1 MAIDKSLSSR
11 PASSDAFTEQCMA
24 WNEPGGKRRDPWQ
37 GGGGGGGGDAPDL
50 DAMLKRLRDGF
61 GRVFGGGGGG
71 AGVWI
76 LVVGVVGAWFLLD
89 SWRTIDETQ
98 RGVVLRFG
106 QFDRLM
112 QPGLRFKWP
121 SPIEQV
127 LVVDATR
134 VRSTSDQVRILT
146 RDENII
152 SVEFSV
158 QYTVGDPRAFLF
170 AVRDPDETI
179 RAAAESAVRQ
189 VIGDKTMDQSF
200 GQLSELSTEAR
211 GVLQSLLD
219 EYSRKVLG
227 GAENPAAT
235 SFFTVGEFNFQN
247 VRPPPEVKEAFD
259 DAISAREDKQRLE
272 NEARAYASKI
282 VPEARGQ
289 AARIRAEAEGARDA
303 QVAVAEG
310 EAQRFSL
317 LAAQYRQAPDVT
329 RKRLMLETMQE
340 LLAGS
345 PKVIVEGGGEN
356 VLYLPLDRLGQGGGA
371 LPSAQP
377 GTASPAS
384 GPSRP
389 AAAAPVIDNLRGRD
403 SSRTPRDGRN

>member
-1 MAIDKSLSSR
+1 
-11 PASSDAFTEQCMA
+11 MA

-37 GGGGGGGGDAPDL
+37 GGGGGGSGGGGDAPDL

-61 GRVFGGGGGG
+61 GRVFGGGGSGG

-76 LVVGVVGAWFLLD
+76 LIVGVLGAWFLLD

-106 QFDRLM
+106 QFDRIM

-189 VIGDKTMDQSF
+189 VIGNRTMEQSF
-200 GQLSELSTEAR
+200 GQLAELSSEAR
-211 GVLQSLLD
+211 TVLQTLLD
-219 EYSRKVLG
+219 AYSLKVLG
-227 GAENPAAT
+227 GAEDAVAT

-247 VRPPPEVKEAFD
+247 VRPPQEVQDAFD

-289 AARIRAEAEGARDA
+289 AARVRAEAEGARDA
-303 QVAVAEG
+303 QIAVAEG
-310 EAQRFSL
+310 EAERFSL
-317 LAAQYRQAPDVT
+317 LAAQYRLAPEVT

-340 LLAGS
+340 VLAGS

-356 VLYLPLDRLGQGGGA
+356 VLYLPLDRLGQGNGA
-371 LPSAQP
+371 AQP
-377 GTASPAS
+377 LPQAGGPASPTS
-384 GPSRP
+384 GASRP
-389 AAAAPVIDNLRGRD
+389 AAAAPVLDTIRPRD
-403 SSRTPRDGRN
+403 ANRTPREGRN

>member
-1 MAIDKSLSSR
+1 
-11 PASSDAFTEQCMA
+11 MA

-71 AGVWI
+71 GGAGVWI
-76 LVVGVVGAWFLLD
+76 LVVGVIGAWFLLD

-227 GAENPAAT
+227 GAEDAAAT

-340 LLAGS
+340 VLAGS

-377 GTASPAS
+377 GAASPSS

>member
-1 MAIDKSLSSR
+1 
-11 PASSDAFTEQCMA
+11 MA

-37 GGGGGGGGDAPDL
+37 GGGGGGGGGAPDL

-61 GRVFGGGGGG
+61 GRVFGGGGAGG

-76 LVVGVVGAWFLLD
+76 LIVGVIGAWFLLD

-106 QFDRLM
+106 QFDRIM
-112 QPGLRFKWP
+112 QPGLNLKWP

-189 VIGDKTMDQSF
+189 VIGSRTMEQSF
-200 GQLSELSTEAR
+200 GQLAELSAEAR
-211 GVLQSLLD
+211 TALQQLLD
-219 EYSRKVLG
+219 TYSRKVLG
-227 GAENPAAT
+227 GEEGVAS

-247 VRPPPEVKEAFD
+247 VRPPPEVQDAFD

-272 NEARAYASKI
+272 NEAKAYASKI

-289 AARIRAEAEGARDA
+289 AARVRAEAEGARDA
-303 QVAVAEG
+303 QIAVAEG
-310 EAQRFSL
+310 EAERFTL
-317 LAAQYRQAPDVT
+317 LAAQYRLAPEVT

-340 LLAGS
+340 VLAGS
-345 PKVIVEGGGEN
+345 PKVIVEGGGQN
-356 VLYLPLDRLGQGGGA
+356 VLYLPLDRLGQPGA
-371 LPSAQP
+371 AGLPVPQAGMASPSA
-377 GTASPAS
+377 GA
-384 GPSRP
+384 SRP
-389 AAAAPVIDNLRGRD
+389 AAATPAIDPARTRD
-403 SSRTPRDGRN
+403 SIRTPREGRN

>member
-1 MAIDKSLSSR
+1 
-11 PASSDAFTEQCMA
+11 MA

-50 DAMLKRLRDGF
+50 DAMLRRLRDGF
-61 GRVFGGGGGG
+61 GRVFGGGSAGG

-76 LVVGVVGAWFLLD
+76 LIVGVVAAWFLLD

-106 QFDRLM
+106 QFDRIM
-112 QPGLRFKWP
+112 QPGLHFKWP

-189 VIGDKTMDQSF
+189 VVGDKTMDQSF
-200 GQLSELSTEAR
+200 GQLSELSSEAR
-211 GVLQSLLD
+211 SVLQTLLD
-219 EYSRKVLG
+219 DYSRKVLG
-227 GAENPAAT
+227 GAGDAGAI

-289 AARIRAEAEGARDA
+289 AARIRAEAVGARDA
-303 QVAVAEG
+303 QIAVAEG
-310 EAQRFSL
+310 EAERFSL
-317 LAAQYRQAPDVT
+317 LAAQYRLAPEVT

-340 LLAGS
+340 VLAGS
-345 PKVIVEGGGEN
+345 PKVIVEGGGQN
-356 VLYLPLDRLGQGGGA
+356 VLYLPIDRLGQPGA
-371 LPSAQP
+371 AGMPLPQPQPSSAPIQQAGRP
-377 GTASPAS
+377 SPVA
-384 GPSRP
+384 PIE
-389 AAAAPVIDNLRGRD
+389 AARSRD
-403 SSRTPRDGRN
+403 SGRVPREGRN

>member
-1 MAIDKSLSSR
+1 
-11 PASSDAFTEQCMA
+11 MA

-37 GGGGGGGGDAPDL
+37 GGGGGGGGGAPDL

-71 AGVWI
+71 GAGVWI
-76 LVVGVVGAWFLLD
+76 LVVGVIAAWFLLD

-106 QFDRLM
+106 QFDRIM

-134 VRSTSDQVRILT
+134 VRSTADQVRILT

-170 AVRDPDETI
+170 AVRDPDETV

-189 VIGDKTMDQSF
+189 VIGNRRMDDSF
-200 GQLSELSTEAR
+200 GQLTALSAESQST
-211 GVLQSLLD
+211 LQAIIDQYTRESL
-219 EYSRKVLG
+219 KV
-227 GAENPAAT
+227 ASDQPVQP
-235 SFFTVGEFNFQN
+235 FFTISEFNFQN
-247 VRPPPEVKEAFD
+247 VRPPPEVKDAFD
-259 DAISAREDKQRLE
+259 DAIAAREDKDRIE
-272 NEARAYASKI
+272 KEAEAYRSRV

-289 AARIRAEAEGARDA
+289 AARVRAESEGARDS
-303 QVAVAEG
+303 QIAVAEG
-310 EAQRFSL
+310 EGERFRL
-317 LAAQYRQAPDVT
+317 LAEQYRRAPDIT

-340 LLAGS
+340 VLTGS
-345 PKVIVEGGGEN
+345 PKVVVEGGGEN
-356 VLYLPLDRLGQGGGA
+356 VLYLPLDQISRGVASGGGN
-371 LPSAQP
+371 
-377 GTASPAS
+377 ASSPMTNS
-384 GPSRP
+384 P
-389 AAAAPVIDNLRGRD
+389 AAAAPSAPVVESIRGRVGG
-403 SSRTPRDGRN
+403 RTAREGGRN